1 MQQPA
6 TRDSV
11 ADRSS
16 ERVPERPAN
25 QRSRNRA
32 ANPRPSE
39 PRELAAAPSIDA
51 IGAARTDREQMIA
64 ARAYGLFLDRGMTHG
79 GDVDD
84 WLEAERQ
91 IDDELGSTA
100 H

>member
-6 TRDSV
+6 SRDSV
-11 ADRSS
+11 ADRSP
-16 ERVPERPAN
+16 ERVSDRPAHP
-25 QRSRNRA
+25 RSRMRG

-39 PRELAAAPSIDA
+39 PPEPGASPLEATE
-51 IGAARTDREQMIA
+51 AARPDREQRIA
-64 ARAYGLFLDRGMTHG
+64 NRAYGLYLDRGMVHG
-79 GDVDD
+79 ADVDD

-91 IDDELGSTA
+91 IDDELRATA